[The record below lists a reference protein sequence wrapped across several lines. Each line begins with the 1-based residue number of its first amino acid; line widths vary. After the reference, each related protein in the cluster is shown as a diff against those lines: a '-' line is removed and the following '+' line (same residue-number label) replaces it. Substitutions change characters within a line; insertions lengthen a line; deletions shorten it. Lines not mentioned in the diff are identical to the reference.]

1 MTFYIVVIFIN
12 LYLYQ
17 LNGFHFHLLDLIV
30 NSHLSHIHL
39 IEEISIFKSIE

>member
-17 LNGFHFHLLDLIV
+17 LNGFHIHFLDLIV
-30 NSHLSHIHL
+30 NTHLSHIHL
-39 IEEISIFKSIE
+39 IKEILIFKSIE